1 MSRCVGNLTTGSS
14 ESTPLK
20 LLWMLI
26 SPINELWTFFFFFLR
41 STWRLS
47 SVPSF
52 HWSVSGR
59 NRSKEDKD
67 RDRFTNNKP
76 LKGGG
81 GGCKQNK
88 KKVKRVKSLFLCVCA
103 KSKKQKRRSRE
114 VQGRWFCCKR
124 YKMAASKR
132 CHFYLFFPPNFS
144 GFNLNSFNNN
154 KKRRVWCPVG
164 QTIIINHEFLFTFSR
179 WMVFF
184 LGELP
189 LGGH

>member
-14 ESTPLK
+14 ESTPLNCCGCW
-20 LLWMLI
+20 LAPLMSCELFFSFFWDQPEGYHR
-26 SPINELWTFFFFFLR
+26 SPLFIGAYPAATDR
-41 STWRLS
+41 KRTKTATGSRTT
-47 SVPSF
+47 
-52 HWSVSGR
+52 
-59 NRSKEDKD
+59 NRSRGE
-67 RDRFTNNKP
+67 
-76 LKGGG
+76 GGLQT
-81 GGCKQNK
+81 KQ

-184 LGELP
+184 
-189 LGGH
+189 